1 MNNKDK
7 YGEVFTPDYL
17 IYQMIDDV
25 SGIINFHNF
34 NNIFEPGAGKG
45 VFFDVLQNKLNL
57 FNNNFH
63 YTLNEI
69 NLLHYNNLCKITDK
83 YKYNTTILLEDLFL
97 LKDLSADLIIGNLP
111 FTSGNKKF
119 VPSLSKNYSSHII
132 NQNIKPK
139 TIWDKMTHY
148 CFNNI
153 LQDCGYYFAI
163 IPSMWFKPN
172 RSGIY
177 ELFTEIYTIKL
188 LKAFNCKIANK
199 IFNYNCQTPICY
211 VLVEKKYKLPNT
223 RSIFK
228 LFNIDKYI
236 DFELHNKLCIPT
248 NNSHLF
254 KKSIKYIIDN
264 SCDSCFQH
272 LKKISTSND
281 KCKESIIK
289 LYDKGGLENDDSDKT
304 EILKTY
310 KVITGANWNKKTNKL
325 SLNGFTTTVPSMY
338 YGTPKLI
345 LPHKRLARCF
355 KDYTGEYSCHGRDFY
370 VFLCD
375 SKEKIDL
382 LYYLFNLSNIINI
395 VENGFTIRMN
405 FIEKNVFQYIP
416 WLLDYESID
425 CYNNFMNN

>member
-7 YGEVFTPDYL
+7 YGEVFTPEYF
-17 IYQMIDDV
+17 IYDMINDI
-25 SGIINFHNF
+25 SGIIDFNNF
-34 NNIFEPGAGKG
+34 NTIFETGAGKG

-69 NLLHYNNLCKITDK
+69 NLSHYNDLCKITDK
-83 YKYNTTILLEDLFL
+83 YKNNTTILINDLFS
-97 LKDLSADLIIGNLP
+97 LKNISANLIIGNLP
-111 FTSGNKKF
+111 FTSGCKKF
-119 VPSLSKNYSSHII
+119 VPSLSKN
-132 NQNIKPK
+132 NLQCMGGENIKPK

-153 LQDCGYYFAI
+153 LQDGGYYYAI
-163 IPSMWFKPN
+163 IPSMWLKPG

-177 ELFTEIYTIKL
+177 ELFNEIYTIKL
-188 LKAFNCKIANK
+188 LKTFTCKIANR

-211 VLVEKKYKLPNT
+211 VLIEKKYRLPNT
-223 RSIFK
+223 KILFK

-248 NNSHLF
+248 NNAHLF
-254 KKSIKYIIDN
+254 KKSIKYIMDN
-264 SCDSCFQH
+264 KCDSCFQYI
-272 LKKISTSND
+272 KKISTSND
-281 KCKESIIK
+281 KCKEYIIK
-289 LYDKGGLENDDSDKT
+289 FYDNGGLETHHDDGGVSP
-304 EILKTY
+304 LY
-310 KVITGANWNKKTNKL
+310 KLITGSKWNKKTNKL
-325 SLNGFTTTVPSMY
+325 TLNGFISSEPGIY
-338 YGTPKLI
+338 YGKPKLI
-345 LPHKRLARCF
+345 MPHKRLARCF
-355 KDYTGEYSCHGRDFY
+355 KDYNGEYCCHGRDFY

-382 LYYLFNLSNIINI
+382 LYYLFNLSNIVNM

-416 WLLDYESID
+416 WLLDYDSIE
-425 CYNNFMNN
+425 CYNHFIS